1 MCIRDRYYRLNVF
14 PIQVPPLRK
23 RGEDILVL
31 AKAFLSKFSRQH
43 NLSIPG
49 FTPEAETTLMEHS
62 WPGNVR
68 ELQNTIERSVI
79 LAHNGEAIPPEYF
92 ALTPSASMPILRDPD
107 PPTSRPTAPKAK
119 EEEVLT
125 EGVIEDGTSPAASV
139 TSANGY
145 HHEDGTLKPLEM
157 IEQEQILRTL
167 EHTNGNRSAA
177 AELLGINIRT
187 LRNKINKYKED
198 GISVP

>member
-1 MCIRDRYYRLNVF
+1 
-14 PIQVPPLRK
+14 
-23 RGEDILVL
+23 
-31 AKAFLSKFSRQH
+31 
-43 NLSIPG
+43 
-49 FTPEAETTLMEHS
+49 
-62 WPGNVR
+62 
-68 ELQNTIERSVI
+68 
-79 LAHNGEAIPPEYF
+79 
-92 ALTPSASMPILRDPD
+92 MPIVLDPE
-107 PPTSRPTAPKAK
+107 PPTSIPSAPKAK
-119 EEEVLT
+119 EQEVLPEEVI
-125 EGVIEDGTSPAASV
+125 VDGTSPTEPV
-139 TSANGY
+139 VSANGY